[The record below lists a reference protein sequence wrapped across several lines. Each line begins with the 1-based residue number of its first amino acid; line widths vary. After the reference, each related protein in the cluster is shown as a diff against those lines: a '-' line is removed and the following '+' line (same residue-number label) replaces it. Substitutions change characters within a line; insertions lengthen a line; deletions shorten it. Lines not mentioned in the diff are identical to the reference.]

1 MVRDIRR
8 RSSPK
13 EGFPLWLISY
23 ADLITLLLCCFLMIL
38 SFSTV
43 NNKVFSQAAASIQ
56 NAFGVTPQILPL
68 AGGRTVRHA
77 PSRMESTARKLQS
90 QLQVEGIEK
99 QVKIEYDALGG
110 LKISLPSAFLFD
122 AGNATLKPET
132 APVFRNIATSLREL
146 PDTFVEIRGHTDTEN
161 VTDTVH
167 FRDNYDL
174 SYFRAD
180 AVARQLSGAGGVPIE
195 QFEIVACGPNQPLA
209 TNNTEEGRN
218 ANRRVEIFVRGLV
231 DKTRVESLREGLATP
246 GMEAPAAPAV
256 SPRELNT
263 LR

>member
-1 MVRDIRR
+1 MMRDLKRR
-8 RSSPK
+8 PPAK
-13 EGFPLWLISY
+13 DVFPLWLISY
-23 ADLITLLLCCFLMIL
+23 ADLVTLLLCCFLMVL

-43 NNKVFSQAAASIQ
+43 NNKVFSEAAASIQ
-56 NAFGVTPQILPL
+56 SAFGITPQAAPL
-68 AGGRTVRHA
+68 AGGRSTRRA
-77 PSRMESTARKLQS
+77 PNRVESVARKLQS
-90 QLQVEGIEK
+90 QLQIEGLER
-99 QVKIEYDALGG
+99 QAKIEYDAQGG

-122 AGNATLKPET
+122 AGSATLKPET
-132 APVFRNIATSLREL
+132 AQVFRNIAAALREL
-146 PDTFVEIRGHTDTEN
+146 PDTFVEVRGHTDVEQI
-161 VTDTVH
+161 TDTAR

-180 AVARQLSGAGGVPIE
+180 AVVRQLSVSGAVPLE

-246 GMEAPAAPAV
+246 GVEAPAAPAV